1 MNVSQWIALELIRL
15 GVQRVYTLQGG
26 YSMYLNDAI
35 GHSALTPVYM
45 LHESGAAFTAC
56 GEAQY
61 TGKLGVCV
69 ITSGLAQTNALSGV
83 ASAWSDYLPVLF
95 ISGDINS
102 DLIMQR
108 DAKGLRQGGQQD
120 VPIMKLAYPI
130 TKFCATI
137 GDARL
142 VRSMFGSAVRIAH
155 EIPMGPA
162 WLDIPIDVQQEE
174 MPDEHL

>member
-1 MNVSQWIALELIRL
+1 MF
-15 GVQRVYTLQGG
+15 
-26 YSMYLNDAI
+26 LNDAV
-35 GHSALTPVYM
+35 GHSALTPVYC
-45 LHESGAAFTAC
+45 LAESGAAFAAC

-61 TGKLGVCV
+61 TGKLSVCV

-95 ISGDINS
+95 ISGDINT

-108 DAKGLRQGGQQD
+108 DEKGMRQGGQLD
-120 VPIMKLAYPI
+120 VPIMKLAYRI
-130 TKFCATI
+130 TKFIATI
-137 GDARL
+137 GHPSL
-142 VRSMFGSAVRIAH
+142 VRSMFASAVRLAL
-155 EIPMGPA
+155 EIPMGPV